1 MDLDMGPG
9 IALLSCPYTRP
20 FSSSSVGTLHALLT
34 ALAYYRHHWYPILP
48 PWPKAPRRRGERGER
63 VELPS
68 EEELQQRWDEVMDLL
83 SEEDREH
90 LEKEADGATLEEKF
104 GMLQQVCA
112 GLHLLFLNPYYCVR
126 RLSRS

>member
-1 MDLDMGPG
+1 M
-9 IALLSCPYTRP
+9 
-20 FSSSSVGTLHALLT
+20 
-34 ALAYYRHHWYPILP
+34 
-48 PWPKAPRRRGERGER
+48 
-63 VELPS
+63 ELPS

-112 GLHLLFLNPYYCVR
+112 GLHLLFLNSYYCAR
-126 RLSRS
+126 RLSRSLRKEVTTRALKTVTQKAADSPCPLTKSKSSGSSQWQCSPRRNRFERSTGPPHDYSCS